1 MPSAFEAKPF
11 GAKESGGGPPG
22 LVFSLEG
29 GPIGFQ
35 TNRAKALTLQRTEKG
50 SWLAPFPPDLFDA
63 PGSLWRYVRASMS
76 LSGYMPPLCDPKDG
90 HLLMDGGYINNLPG
104 TAEDAGVPPCWYIVL
119 WSFCPVA
126 VCHNRLHIRKAGV
139 VHVFLG
145 VCQEKM
151 SGWHQL
157 LENTCA
163 CAHAC
168 ACAQHAPSIWL
179 CLLAQRQQNKGQG
192 DKPGPID
199 FHLCPQSETKSLQV
213 PSEATPTTCWLHAQ
227 KGSNTILCT

>member
-1 MPSAFEAKPF
+1 MGKGASGKGAKGGIRVFPWAKRDFWGPQRNTSVPSVFEAKRF
-11 GAKESGGGPPG
+11 GDKRSGGLPG
-22 LVFSLEG
+22 CVLPG
-29 GPIGFQ
+29 GWTCPLSGGQ
-35 TNRAKALTLQRTEKG
+35 SYSSDSPVQDKDHRGQRKAS
-50 SWLAPFPPDLFDA
+50 SWLAPFPPDLFAA

-126 VCHNRLHIRKAGV
+126 VCHNRLHTRKAGV

-157 LENTCA
+157 LENTA
-163 CAHAC
+163 
-168 ACAQHAPSIWL
+168 
-179 CLLAQRQQNKGQG
+179 RM
-192 DKPGPID
+192 
-199 FHLCPQSETKSLQV
+199 CPCMRMR
-213 PSEATPTTCWLHAQ
+213 TTR
-227 KGSNTILCT
+227 S